1 MLVCDNINLDWFAV
15 QCKTNSYL
23 LAKKNLENQGVKTF
37 LPLIEVTQRKST
49 KFITALKPLFPGYI
63 FVSFNLKNFRWTA
76 INNTIGIIKLITAD
90 NIPQCIPSNFISY
103 LKLRCDKDDKLVSGE
118 PKLGK
123 KAKILNGPFS
133 QMIGTVENIDPQK
146 RVTLL
151 FELMGQKTKTLVK
164 GDHIT
169 IVS

>member
-1 MLVCDNINLDWFAV
+1 MSDKIDLDWFTA
-15 QCKTNSYL
+15 QCKTNSYF

-37 LPLIEVTQRKST
+37 LPLIEVTQRKSS
-49 KFITALKPLFPGYI
+49 KFITALRPLFPGYI
-63 FVSFNLKNFRWTA
+63 FVSFNLKNFRWTV
-76 INNTIGIIKLITAD
+76 INNTVGIVKVITAD
-90 NIPQCIPSNFISY
+90 NMPQSIPSNFISY
-103 LKLRCDKDDKLVSGE
+103 LKLRCDKNDKLVTSE
-118 PKLGK
+118 ELNLGK

-133 QMIGTVENIDPQK
+133 QMIGTVENIDPQR

-164 GDHIT
+164 ETHIT